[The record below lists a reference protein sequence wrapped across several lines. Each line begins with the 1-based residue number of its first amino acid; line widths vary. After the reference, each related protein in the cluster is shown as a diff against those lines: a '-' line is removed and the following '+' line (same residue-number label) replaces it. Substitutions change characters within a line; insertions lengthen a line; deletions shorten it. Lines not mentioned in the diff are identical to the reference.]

1 MKRNK
6 LKRQKGAKQADQLL
20 PGCCSEGETW
30 KESLAAPPIGEGG
43 RAPSTGSKIAPI
55 FSPTNL
61 QRGGKGSCEG
71 GSDPTENKPLPQ
83 KVKSHHSGSHLT
95 GKHEAAVPCRRRR
108 ARLPSSHLDLHLTGK
123 HEAAVPCRRRR
134 ARLPSSHLDLHL
146 TGKHEAA
153 VPCRRRRAR
162 LPSSHLDLHLTGK
175 HEAAV
180 PCRRRR
186 ARLPSSHLDLLLE
199 EIQQSNPGFPVPT
212 VFQSLLKKTSDELQD
227 PASAGVRLEEDLWT
241 NKYFPQHSS
250 EVIGNSASVTKLHS
264 WLQKWKLRAEGEEQR
279 MEEGNDFWDC
289 GAFQGDGV
297 GKEPLAK
304 AMLLTGPSGVGK
316 TAAVYACAQQLGFKV
331 FEVNCS
337 SQRSGRHVL
346 AQLKEATQSHLVDI
360 PGDHPLKPA
369 YFNNFNT
376 DRSAPKP
383 EASAGKVKLPK
394 SIRGAARS
402 ASGRKVKAK
411 PSAVTLAC
419 FFKAKRE
426 AGQTRKPK
434 MEEAGRSAAPSG
446 RPAAAMSL
454 ILFEEVDV
462 VFEAD
467 VGFLAAIKAFL
478 TTTKRPVVLTTA
490 DRSFR
495 QSFHGYLDQI
505 VFKSPSALNVCSFLQ
520 LVCLAENVRLPLDE
534 ASSLVRVSGGDVRR
548 CLLQLQLWVNG
559 GRGRTPQHGDVD
571 RSSPAGGGSPAEGG
585 GLDPAVPPQLAGC
598 SAHMLGLHPLTPTV
612 LLNFLQL
619 ESCSETF
626 LSILSESWRRNQPLL
641 YSNLEL
647 LLSMA
652 APPSRP
658 QVQMELRPPEADLH
672 LNHTIRSTE
681 SPSCFRPSRL
691 SRRRRAASSPAAK
704 PASDSTYRPQ
714 RAPTLGETRSEAR
727 SSWEQRAAEAL
738 MGALE
743 SLADFYDLMSNIDA
757 LLSPSASQPPAA
769 AAFLWTGA
777 ALKDGMTDEPREE
790 GGRRKPEALQEIQA
804 AAEGL
809 GGRRCWRR
817 LAEAWSEAHGW
828 RANLSGE
835 QWGGLQ
841 DRLLLSNRPKQR
853 NLCFTAQ
860 PPPGGSS
867 VSQRLAVARSALSL
881 LGNRRA
887 VCIDYLPLLRRSG
900 RLRGEQ
906 WSAGSA

>member
-1 MKRNK
+1 R
-6 LKRQKGAKQADQLL
+6 RRARL
-20 PGCCSEGETW
+20 PS
-30 KESLAAPPIGEGG
+30 
-43 RAPSTGSKIAPI
+43 
-55 FSPTNL
+55 
-61 QRGGKGSCEG
+61 
-71 GSDPTENKPLPQ
+71 
-83 KVKSHHSGSHLT
+83 SHLDLHLT
-95 GKHEAAVPCRRRR
+95 GKHEAVVPCRRRR

-134 ARLPSSHLDLHL
+134 AGLPSSHLDLHL
-146 TGKHEAA
+146 TGKHEAG
-153 VPCRRRRAR
+153 VPCRRRRAA
-162 LPSSHLDLHLTGK
+162 LPSSHLDF
-175 HEAAV
+175 
-180 PCRRRR
+180 
-186 ARLPSSHLDLLLE
+186 LLE

-227 PASAGVRLEEDLWT
+227 PASADVRLEEDLWT

-369 YFNNFNT
+369 YFSNFNT

-383 EASAGKVKLPK
+383 EASAG
-394 SIRGAARS
+394 RRH
-402 ASGRKVKAK
+402 
-411 PSAVTLAC
+411 
-419 FFKAKRE
+419 RE
-426 AGQTRKPK
+426 AGPTRKPK
-434 MEEAGRSAAPSG
+434 MEEAGRPAAPSGRPAAPSG

-495 QSFHGYLDQI
+495 QSFHGYLDKI
-505 VFKSPSALNVCSFLQ
+505 VFKTPSALNVCSFLQ

-571 RSSPAGGGSPAEGG
+571 RSSPADGGSPPGGGGG

-672 LNHTIRSTE
+672 LNHTIRSSE

-714 RAPTLGETRSEAR
+714 RAPTLGWTRSEAR
-727 SSWEQRAAEAL
+727 SSWERRAAEAL

-777 ALKDGMTDEPREE
+777 ALKDGMTDEPREEEE

-860 PPPGGSS
+860 PPGGSS

-887 VCIDYLPLLRRSG
+887 VCIDYLPLVRRSG

-906 WSAGSA
+906 WRSA